1 MSVPSQK
8 DVNMMANLM
17 KVMNGETVKLQEEA
31 SSEPNSSQPIDTTP
45 GVKRADVD
53 AMAKL

>member
-17 KVMNGETVKLQEEA
+17 KVMNGETVKLQEE
-31 SSEPNSSQPIDTTP
+31 TTSTNP
-45 GVKRADVD
+45 KSCGYYTWRKTCRR
-53 AMAKL
+53 